1 MMTERKG
8 QRPLRAFVLG
18 LLLVALFIQTA
29 CISDT
34 FSKDESSAKQA
45 EAESAVEALRDE
57 RFPGAEIQ
65 NVYAVK
71 VTDYGHY
78 YLTDLAQAELVIE
91 GEKLPIWLNL
101 KTGEL
106 FLGGAGGSD
115 EGMNVEAA
123 LEEASQEAVRLYL
136 EARGVDESKIL
147 ASELDASLLIPT
159 GLETGDLRLDYLPIR
174 GLPDGCREAK
184 ALPSNH
190 SDGIL
195 FAVLGNLELDSS
207 TSVKAWAS
215 LDAVRTM
222 RKELELSEWNLT
234 VTTLDEGLE
243 IETLFFDGENVSCQV
258 YGMLETDGL
267 ILHYPLEKTAEFPL
281 NDGVKREYQ
290 SAAEAAENIA
300 VTVTEDEIEVVFDAD
315 SIEYVKVYAMKDS
328 PLTQKRYCLEPEE
341 NKVTLEWR
349 ELESRFV
356 LVQAGETMGY
366 YFSDSF
372 TLKAE

>member
-1 MMTERKG
+1 MTERKG
-8 QRPLRAFVLG
+8 QRPLRALVLG
-18 LLLVALFIQTA
+18 LLLTALVIQTA

-115 EGMNVEAA
+115 EGMSVDEA

-207 TSVKAWAS
+207 ASVKDWAS

-234 VTTLDEGLE
+234 VTTLDQGLE
-243 IETLFFDGENVSCQV
+243 VETLFFDGENVSCQV
-258 YGMLETDGL
+258 YGMLEADGL
-267 ILHYPLEKTAEFPL
+267 ILYYPLEKTTEFPL

-300 VTVTEDEIEVVFDAD
+300 VTVTENTIEVVFDAS

-328 PLTQKRYCLEPEE
+328 PLTQKHYSLETEE
-341 NKVTLEWR
+341 NKISLEWR
-349 ELESRFV
+349 ELKSRFV